1 MSRASFA
8 PRKFLN
14 SRAVPGAA
22 LRALA
27 LGVAVIGMHSAA
39 TAIGVGRP
47 QTLSA
52 LGQPLHLVFPVSLGV
67 GESLSPDCVT
77 AEVLAGDVRVPT
89 TGVVVQLEGESE
101 LKVRAVRLRSVPQ
114 IDEPLVTVSL
124 SLGCPARLVRQYT
137 AFIDPPGASPSLT
150 TQAQPAVVVRSYS
163 PQMQAAL
170 NTAEARPSALLAPA
184 PLSPGELP
192 NLLPAEPAAS
202 SAAPLVTRKGAEP
215 KPASAAVDAG
225 APSSTSRTD
234 SASAEAKLA
243 PKGKPAQRLSAAQ
256 QGEQPAKKLPS
267 TRPAARLQLE
277 PAEAMQAAAPAAMP
291 AASEAASAAAG
302 AQAGADA
309 AAERMAKL
317 EQGMLAMQ
325 AEQRLSQQ
333 QLQALRA
340 ELERAQS
347 ERYLNPLTM
356 LLAALTLGL
365 TAVSLQLWRSRKQE
379 RELRESAWW
388 ADVKSETASEDQVA
402 SPRAA
407 LTQAPQATAADLAV
421 APAGISADASVDAAP
436 APPSGAVLAILPP
449 TPPEPED
456 EPVTFQLVEP
466 VTPAVSAATSTS
478 APKADAEPVRV
489 NVEDLIDLEQQV
501 DFFLVLGQDDAAI
514 ELLRARL
521 DGAAAEVAL
530 PYLKLLHLFQRAR
543 REDDF
548 MALSQ
553 RYRDR
558 FDLPAPEW
566 SADMMAGEGLEDH
579 AAVLLMLQ
587 RRWPDSAA
595 SMALLQSLLVGHAED
610 GSLPG
615 PLPQE
620 SLDLLTQADLL
631 MLYGVARDKSE
642 HEVRGE
648 GIDLFLPLEVPGKLG
663 STELMATMIW
673 QAPAGALTAPNALEV
688 DISLDEPD
696 DVPTRPSS
704 FDTRG

>member
-14 SRAVPGAA
+14 TRAVPGAA

-27 LGVAVIGMHSAA
+27 LGVAVIGMHPAA

-77 AEVLAGDVRVPT
+77 AEVLAGDVRVPA

-137 AFIDPPGASPSLT
+137 AFIDPPGATPSLT

-184 PLSPGELP
+184 PLSPGEVP
-192 NLLPAEPAAS
+192 NLVPAEPAAS
-202 SAAPLVTRKGAEP
+202 SVAPVVTRKGAEL

-225 APSSTSRTD
+225 TPSSTSRTD
-234 SASAEAKLA
+234 SASAEAKPA
-243 PKGKPAQRLSAAQ
+243 PKGKPAQRLAAAQ
-256 QGEQPAKKLPS
+256 QGEQPAKKVPS

-277 PAEAMQAAAPAAMP
+277 PAEAMQSAAPAAMP
-291 AASEAASAAAG
+291 AASETASSAAG
-302 AQAGADA
+302 VQAGPDA

-347 ERYLNPLTM
+347 ERYLNPLTV

-365 TAVSLQLWRSRKQE
+365 SAVSFQLWRSRKQE
-379 RELRESAWW
+379 RQLRESAWW
-388 ADVKSETASEDQVA
+388 ADVKSETVSEDQVA
-402 SPRAA
+402 PPRAVA
-407 LTQAPQATAADLAV
+407 TRATQATAADLAV
-421 APAGISADASVDAAP
+421 APTSISADSSVDAAP
-436 APPSGAVLAILPP
+436 ATPSGAVLAMLPP

-466 VTPAVSAATSTS
+466 VAPIASAATSTL
-478 APKADAEPVRV
+478 KADTEPVRV

-696 DVPTRPSS
+696 EVPTRPSS
-704 FDTRG
+704 FDTRA

>member
-1 MSRASFA
+1 M
-8 PRKFLN
+8 
-14 SRAVPGAA
+14 
-22 LRALA
+22 
-27 LGVAVIGMHSAA
+27 
-39 TAIGVGRP
+39 
-47 QTLSA
+47 
-52 LGQPLHLVFPVSLGV
+52 
-67 GESLSPDCVT
+67 
-77 AEVLAGDVRVPT
+77 
-89 TGVVVQLEGESE
+89 
-101 LKVRAVRLRSVPQ
+101 
-114 IDEPLVTVSL
+114 
-124 SLGCPARLVRQYT
+124 
-137 AFIDPPGASPSLT
+137 
-150 TQAQPAVVVRSYS
+150 
-163 PQMQAAL
+163 
-170 NTAEARPSALLAPA
+170 
-184 PLSPGELP
+184 
-192 NLLPAEPAAS
+192 
-202 SAAPLVTRKGAEP
+202 
-215 KPASAAVDAG
+215 
-225 APSSTSRTD
+225 
-234 SASAEAKLA
+234 
-243 PKGKPAQRLSAAQ
+243 
-256 QGEQPAKKLPS
+256 
-267 TRPAARLQLE
+267 
-277 PAEAMQAAAPAAMP
+277 
-291 AASEAASAAAG
+291 
-302 AQAGADA
+302 
-309 AAERMAKL
+309 
-317 EQGMLAMQ
+317 
-325 AEQRLSQQ
+325 
-333 QLQALRA
+333 RA

-347 ERYLNPLTM
+347 ERYLNPLTV

-365 TAVSLQLWRSRKQE
+365 SAVSFQLWRSRKQE
-379 RELRESAWW
+379 RQLRESAWW
-388 ADVKSETASEDQVA
+388 ADVKSETVSEDQVA
-402 SPRAA
+402 PPRAVA
-407 LTQAPQATAADLAV
+407 TRATQATAADLAV
-421 APAGISADASVDAAP
+421 APTSISADSSVDAAP
-436 APPSGAVLAILPP
+436 ATPSGAVLAMLPP

-466 VTPAVSAATSTS
+466 VAPIASAATSTL
-478 APKADAEPVRV
+478 KADTEPVRV

-696 DVPTRPSS
+696 EVPTRPSS
-704 FDTRG
+704 FDTRA